1 MRYYTSVNRYL
12 QQRFGCKVYK
22 VALSGGFTCPNRD
35 GTLGQPRL
43 HFLFPRGQRATLPVI
58 LHSR

>member
-35 GTLGQPRL
+35 GTLTDEAAFSVPKGEA
-43 HFLFPRGQRATLPVI
+43 ATLPVI

>member
-22 VALSGGFTCPNRD
+22 VALSGGFTWTAEAAFSVPK
-35 GTLGQPRL
+35 GEA
-43 HFLFPRGQRATLPVI
+43 ATLPVI

>member
-22 VALSGGFTCPNRD
+22 VALSDGFTCPNRD
-35 GTLGQPRL
+35 GTLD
-43 HFLFPRGQRATLPVI
+43 
-58 LHSR
+58 S